1 MEQIRHSTRGI
12 GVRFLLALILPIAG
26 IALNIW
32 TVAQLCAYQFS
43 RV

>member
-12 GVRFLLALILPIAG
+12 GVRFLLALVLPIAG

-32 TVAQLCAYQFS
+32 TVTQLWAYQFS